1 MARLATNQSF
11 AARNNSNP
19 EATLLRAGF
28 VRCGHCGW
36 AMRVNS
42 ASTSNGARYCC
53 HTYRKGR
60 CANPVITAAALD
72 MAVWTHVAVVLRDPA
87 IIAAEVER
95 QRDDG
100 ALERDLA
107 AVEKMLA
114 AIAEKQAITAR
125 AITAVDD
132 DEAAAPLIA
141 ELKALGER
149 KKAAQRD
156 RDNLARR
163 IADAEADRA
172 RVRSVADWC
181 ATVATNVDRLTYDE
195 KRLALQALGAQ
206 VRVWREGAVRDD
218 GTPQPRWE
226 LTLRP
231 VASDSS
237 IMYPATS
244 STSGS

>member
-1 MARLATNQSF
+1 
-11 AARNNSNP
+11 
-19 EATLLRAGF
+19 
-28 VRCGHCGW
+28 
-36 AMRVNS
+36 MRVNS
-42 ASTSNGARYCC
+42 ASAGHGARYCC
-53 HTYRKGR
+53 HTYRKGP
-60 CANPVITAAALD
+60 CANPVITAGLLD
-72 MAVWTHVAVVLRDPA
+72 TAVWTHVAAVLRDPA

-95 QRDDG
+95 QRDHG
-100 ALERDLA
+100 ALERDFA
-107 AVEKMLA
+107 AVEKMLT

-172 RVRSVADWC
+172 RVRSLAGWC
-181 ATVATNVDRLTYDE
+181 AAVAANVDRLTYDE
-195 KRLALQALGAQ
+195 KRLALQALGVQ
-206 VRVWREGAVRDD
+206 VRVWREGVVRDD

-226 LTLRP
+226 LTLQP
-231 VASDSS
+231 VVSDSS
-237 IMYPATS
+237 IVYPATS

>member
-1 MARLATNQSF
+1 MA
-11 AARNNSNP
+11 
-19 EATLLRAGF
+19 
-28 VRCGHCGW
+28 
-36 AMRVNS
+36 
-42 ASTSNGARYCC
+42 
-53 HTYRKGR
+53 
-60 CANPVITAAALD
+60 I
-72 MAVWTHVAVVLRDPA
+72 WTHVAAVLRDPA

-107 AVEKMLA
+107 AIEKMLA

-172 RVRSVADWC
+172 RVRSLADWC

-195 KRLALQALGAQ
+195 KRLALKALGAK

-218 GTPQPRWE
+218 GTPLPRWE

-237 IMYPATS
+237 IVYPATS